1 METTKQTK
9 GNEMK
14 KDNKL
19 MIESLENVLSDWNN
33 TSDEVD
39 ERIDDLMYDI
49 YDVIKDFRRWT
60 CRPKSSII
68 SINII

>member
-39 ERIDDLMYDI
+39 ERIDDLMYDV
-49 YDVIKDFRRWT
+49 YD
-60 CRPKSSII
+60 II
-68 SINII
+68 NDLKKGK

>member
-1 METTKQTK
+1 
-9 GNEMK
+9 MK

-49 YDVIKDFRRWT
+49 YDVINELKEG
-60 CRPKSSII
+60 K
-68 SINII
+68 

>member
-1 METTKQTK
+1 MQINIFSLSYSMETTKQTK

-33 TSDEVD
+33 KYDEVD

-49 YDVIKDFRRWT
+49 YDVINELKEG
-60 CRPKSSII
+60 K
-68 SINII
+68 

>member
-49 YDVIKDFRRWT
+49 YDVINELKEG
-60 CRPKSSII
+60 K
-68 SINII
+68 

>member
-1 METTKQTK
+1 MQINIFSLSYSMETTKQTK

-39 ERIDDLMYDI
+39 ERIDDLMNDI
-49 YDVIKDFRRWT
+49 YDVINELKEG
-60 CRPKSSII
+60 K
-68 SINII
+68 